1 MCNSCPLI
9 KRMAPLPLDAGSEM
23 VGEEESGVAA
33 AVPGAWACVRRLLPT
48 QTARSQ
54 FPLHAFVARN
64 SKSAHQLIQ
73 NTQAGMLKCGSGG
86 RAACRW
92 FNEGPSSDEGA
103 CPAYAACSKQARG
116 RDATRFVTWA
126 DGTGPNLY
134 PRRAGQIRNHSRAAR
149 PCSIEH
155 RVGIQSAQ
163 MAISTLW
170 IRILILFFRE
180 CGASSTGPKLS
191 LAPPLVLRLL
201 HLLLLLL
208 VLLLFLLSSFLWSS
222 CPSLLVPLHAPV
234 LVLPL
239 CHRLRHSVGKFST
252 STLTVVPLFRHGH
265 AGEMLRARDAD
276 LLQRL

>member
-1 MCNSCPLI
+1 MGLRQETASHPDCAFPVPTARLRRPELQISTPAHPKHPGWHVKMRFRGTRRVQVVQRGSVLRRGRVPGLRCLLQAGS
-9 KRMAPLPLDAGSEM
+9 RARCDSLRHLGGRYRAQPLPAP
-23 VGEEESGVAA
+23 SGANKK
-33 AVPGAWACVRRLLPT
+33 P
-48 QTARSQ
+48 
-54 FPLHAFVARN
+54 FP
-64 SKSAHQLIQ
+64 
-73 NTQAGMLKCGSGG
+73 
-86 RAACRW
+86 
-92 FNEGPSSDEGA
+92 
-103 CPAYAACSKQARG
+103 RG
-116 RDATRFVTWA
+116 
-126 DGTGPNLY
+126 
-134 PRRAGQIRNHSRAAR
+134 
-149 PCSIEH
+149 IEH